1 MNFIGFTPRD
11 FDTFQI
17 EGLEARMEAIRE
29 RIQPKFQALG
39 EALVDDV
46 AMMAGTEMHVHI
58 AKHARRTINA
68 PKDTWMAFS
77 PSKKKAIKCTPT
89 FRLACLTTICFF
101 WLALI
106 YELPLKKKSI
116 AQTYLD
122 HLDEVRGLIPPDYVL
137 SFDHMNKE
145 AVRAGNLSGEQLE
158 EALIRFRDVKKKRSC

>member
-77 PSKKKAIKCTPT
+77 PSKK
-89 FRLACLTTICFF
+89 RL
-101 WLALI
+101 
-106 YELPLKKKSI
+106 
-116 AQTYLD
+116 
-122 HLDEVRGLIPPDYVL
+122 
-137 SFDHMNKE
+137 
-145 AVRAGNLSGEQLE
+145 
-158 EALIRFRDVKKKRSC
+158 